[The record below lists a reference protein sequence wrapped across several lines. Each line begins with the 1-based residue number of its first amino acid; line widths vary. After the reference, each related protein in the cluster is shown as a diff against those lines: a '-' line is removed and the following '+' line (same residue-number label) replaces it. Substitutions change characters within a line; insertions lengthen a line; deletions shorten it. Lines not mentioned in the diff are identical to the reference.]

1 MVKIVLMNVDQAS
14 HALVPSRIYV
24 TTGNGHKVSSIV
36 KVSLTKF
43 SYGHERQLYIFTQ
56 LPTILGPE
64 NYNKNILCSM
74 FFVLFCFFFNSRDC
88 CYSNHRSTGNAR
100 ASSLQE
106 VFSEF

>member
-14 HALVPSRIYV
+14 HALVTSRIYV

-74 FFVLFCFFFNSRDC
+74 FF
-88 CYSNHRSTGNAR
+88 
-100 ASSLQE
+100 
-106 VFSEF
+106 

>member
-14 HALVPSRIYV
+14 HALVPSRICV

-43 SYGHERQLYIFTQ
+43 SYGHERQLYTLTQ

-74 FFVLFCFFFNSRDC
+74 FFFLFFFYSRDC
-88 CYSNHRSTGNAR
+88 CYSNHRSTGDASAR
-100 ASSLQE
+100 SFPVRFL
-106 VFSEF
+106 EF

>member
-24 TTGNGHKVSSIV
+24 TTGNGHMVSSIV
-36 KVSLTKF
+36 KVSITKF

-64 NYNKNILCSM
+64 NYNKNILSSM
-74 FFVLFCFFFNSRDC
+74 FFVLFCFF
-88 CYSNHRSTGNAR
+88 
-100 ASSLQE
+100 
-106 VFSEF
+106 